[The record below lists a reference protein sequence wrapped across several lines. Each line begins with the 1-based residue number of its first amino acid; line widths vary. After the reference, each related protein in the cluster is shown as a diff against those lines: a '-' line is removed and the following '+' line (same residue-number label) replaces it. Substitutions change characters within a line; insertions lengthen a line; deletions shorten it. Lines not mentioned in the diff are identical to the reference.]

1 VTNNPAGSGPEPSGN
16 HNNPSSEPSRHD
28 APPPYAQYP
37 YQPGQYQPGQY
48 QPGQYQPGPYPGG
61 YPPPPPHVYPGYS
74 PATATPRN
82 GLGIA
87 ALVVGILAVVSS
99 LSVAGGILLGVVAVI
114 LGFAGRG
121 RVKKGEANNGGV
133 ALAGII
139 LGLLGIVAGLASIAI
154 WMQLIKDTGAG
165 DYFDC
170 MSKAGQNRSAQVQC
184 ENEFRQS
191 VENQFSVTLTPTP

>member
-1 VTNNPAGSGPEPSGN
+1 M
-16 HNNPSSEPSRHD
+16 
-28 APPPYAQYP
+28 
-37 YQPGQYQPGQY
+37 
-48 QPGQYQPGPYPGG
+48 
-61 YPPPPPHVYPGYS
+61 YPGYS

-87 ALVVGILAVVSS
+87 SLVVAILAVVSS
-99 LSVAGGILLGVVAVI
+99 LSVAGGIVLGIVAVI

-139 LGLLGIVAGLASIAI
+139 LGFLGIVAGLVSIVI

-184 ENEFRQS
+184 EDEFRQS